1 MAQEVKRMAVSK
13 ETLKAIIRDYQG
25 FDLSDEELELVSP
38 EMENYMAAVEK
49 LRELDL
55 SNAMSSRLLR
65 VKEGGGADG

>member
-25 FDLSDEELELVSP
+25 FDLSDEELELVTP

-65 VKEGGGADG
+65 VKEGGDADG